1 LLPKRMKHGETTEAV
16 IGCAFEVHKE
26 LGAGF
31 LESVY
36 ENALAIAL
44 SDHGHKVQQ
53 QPALQVRFRGRVV
66 GEFRPDLV
74 VDGAVIVEVKAVT
87 SLLPPHEAQ
96 LLNYLKGTG
105 LNVGL
110 LLNFG
115 RSVEYRRRVN

>member
-1 LLPKRMKHGETTEAV
+1 MKHGEITEAI

-36 ENALAIAL
+36 ENALAVAL
-44 SDHGHKVQQ
+44 SDSGRQVQQ